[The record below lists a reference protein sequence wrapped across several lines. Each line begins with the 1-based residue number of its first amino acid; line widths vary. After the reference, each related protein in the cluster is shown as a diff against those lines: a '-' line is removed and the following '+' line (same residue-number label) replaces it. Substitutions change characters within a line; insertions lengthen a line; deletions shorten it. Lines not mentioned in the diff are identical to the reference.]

1 MYEYSR
7 VRRISRYI
15 AGRDVWMSIAGRDV
29 WMSIAGESGISRYK
43 AGRDVWMSI
52 KMKKSLMLINIL
64 YRMFNILQHK
74 SSKGSLKLIL

>member
-7 VRRISRYI
+7 GRRISRYI
-15 AGRDVWMSIAGRDV
+15 
-29 WMSIAGESGISRYK
+29 

>member
-1 MYEYSR
+1 MDEYSR
-7 VRRISRYI
+7 GRRTSRY
-15 AGRDVWMSIAGRDV
+15 IAGRDV
-29 WMSIAGESGISRYK
+29 WMSIAGESGISRYI